1 MENKQFRLK
10 RIKSQIRRLIPVVF
24 LILAIVL
31 MVLWQT
37 KNPFVM
43 AMRSSVSDIMT
54 PVASVLSAPARWLK
68 SAKDTF
74 GNAVFLYQRNKEL
87 EEENRQLRAWRALA
101 LQLQSEQN
109 EIKKLKGY
117 VSYPKSV
124 SRVARIVMDTGDK
137 FSRSYVALAGKKD
150 GIKNGTI
157 AMTDK
162 GLFARVIEIGDHG
175 SRLMMLTD
183 YLSRVPVLV
192 GNNRIAAILA
202 GDNTNHPKI
211 IFTDKADQ
219 IKSGDVV
226 LSSGY
231 MGVYPSGLNIGV
243 VRSVTENEID
253 VDLFEEGE
261 GLEFVQLVDFGLADA
276 LLTTECGEP

>member
-1 MENKQFRLK
+1 M
-10 RIKSQIRRLIPVVF
+10 
-24 LILAIVL
+24 
-31 MVLWQT
+31 
-37 KNPFVM
+37 
-43 AMRSSVSDIMT
+43 
-54 PVASVLSAPARWLK
+54 
-68 SAKDTF
+68 
-74 GNAVFLYQRNKEL
+74 
-87 EEENRQLRAWRALA
+87 
-101 LQLQSEQN
+101 
-109 EIKKLKGY
+109 
-117 VSYPKSV
+117 
-124 SRVARIVMDTGDK
+124 
-137 FSRSYVALAGKKD
+137 
-150 GIKNGTI
+150 
-157 AMTDK
+157 
-162 GLFARVIEIGDHG
+162 
-175 SRLMMLTD
+175 
-183 YLSRVPVLV
+183 LV